1 MTKPSKELFTAWAKL
16 LNNWYSLGTDAA
28 EVEKAFDDEFAQ
40 MGDDY
45 IKTFLSDEDLDTA
58 DRESLAD
65 VIEALRAAEAAD
77 EPAMTVKQ
85 LVEALKAFPE
95 NASVLAFCS
104 CRSLDSVVSVCENGS
119 TVQLNLQGSL

>member
-16 LNNWYSLGTDAA
+16 LNDWYSLNTNAA

-65 VIEALRAAEAAD
+65 VIEALRDAAC
-77 EPAMTVKQ
+77 EPAMPVKQ

-95 NASVLAFCS
+95 DASVLAFCS
-104 CRSLDSVVSVCENGS
+104 CRSLDSVVSVCENGL